1 MIIAREKSVASE
13 WREKTAELREVAE
26 ATRDPRLRRRFYE
39 LALRWDRFADELE
52 EAGTEPARHR

>member
-1 MIIAREKSVASE
+1 MIITREKSAAAE
-13 WREKTAELREVAE
+13 WREKTAELRQVAE

-52 EAGTEPARHR
+52 DAGTEPARHR